1 MENHQNWRVFYGKI
15 IKLTGEHWCIS
26 MVSIDVH
33 FSSFPYGF
41 SPPFHGFGSGQD
53 LLEVPS
59 VRRPQQGRPGLGVAL
74 GAHGQAES
82 AQAAGAMLHVV
93 AEVEHLGTA
102 GDGRERSPRSPVVKM
117 RKPLGDLWGSM
128 DLMMWEK

>member
-1 MENHQNWRVFYGKI
+1 M
-15 IKLTGEHWCIS
+15 
-26 MVSIDVH
+26 SIFPH
-33 FSSFPYGF
+33 FPYGF
-41 SPPFHGFGSGQD
+41 SPASHGFGSGVSD

-59 VRRPQQGRPGLGVAL
+59 VRHPQQRGPGLGVAL

-93 AEVEHLGTA
+93 AEVEHLGT
-102 GDGRERSPRSPVVKM
+102 GNGHPGHPVVKM
-117 RKPLGDLWGSM
+117 RKPLGDRKGGLW